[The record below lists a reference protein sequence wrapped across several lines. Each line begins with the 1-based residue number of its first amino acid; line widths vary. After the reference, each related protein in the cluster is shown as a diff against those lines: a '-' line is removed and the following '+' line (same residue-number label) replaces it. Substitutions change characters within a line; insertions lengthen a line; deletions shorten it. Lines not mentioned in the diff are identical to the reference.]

1 MPLESLK
8 RIIEGD
14 LREAYEH
21 LVINA
26 PNSDDRDKMM
36 AVVNVM
42 CGNVE
47 IECAYAALPTFN
59 VLRDES
65 NIFEQ
70 KGQSYICYSHD
81 S

>member
-14 LREAYEH
+14 LRETYEH

-47 IECAYAALPTFN
+47 IECAYAALPIFN

-70 KGQSYICYSHD
+70 KGQSYILLLT
-81 S
+81 